1 LGFLITLSH
10 SQEVRAVER
19 KILLETL
26 AIKLPS
32 AAVQFSSGLARM
44 ERRENGKMLLELVD
58 GTRLLAKVNQ
68 FQYLVKF
75 TVCEAESL
83 VLA

>member
-1 LGFLITLSH
+1 
-10 SQEVRAVER
+10 
-19 KILLETL
+19 
-26 AIKLPS
+26 
-32 AAVQFSSGLARM
+32 M